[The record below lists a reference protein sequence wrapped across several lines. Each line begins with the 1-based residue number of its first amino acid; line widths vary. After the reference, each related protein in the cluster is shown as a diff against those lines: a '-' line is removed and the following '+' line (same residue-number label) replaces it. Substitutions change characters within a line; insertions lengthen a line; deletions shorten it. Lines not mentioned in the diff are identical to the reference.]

1 MPAVDDSEI
10 ADGSVSEIAAPERA
24 VPRVTR
30 RGSRQQARTQRDA
43 GKNDALDGAGSDAHA
58 GEGRGRGPDTDS
70 NSDAG
75 SDQDAGSDSDA
86 GANKRK
92 PRKGKR
98 KARFKATQ
106 HNKKQSKKRE
116 AKDYKPIFVDTVA
129 FCHICK

>member
-30 RGSRQQARTQRDA
+30 SGSRQQARTQRDA

-86 GANKRK
+86 GANN
-92 PRKGKR
+92 GITNMAQFNAC
-98 KARFKATQ
+98 ARAMGYM
-106 HNKKQSKKRE
+106 H
-116 AKDYKPIFVDTVA
+116 PIDA
-129 FCHICK
+129 GELAYAMCMIADP